1 VRTLVAA
8 SLLSG
13 AVCFGVAW
21 QVQDWRRDAAE
32 GRRAAAEA
40 QARTDAEAEFM
51 RRLQEQQNATTE
63 AAQTLRR
70 ARLDAAAAGRA
81 ADSLRGHVAS
91 LAKQCAAP
99 ATGSAS
105 GAGPGDVLADMLRRV
120 EEAGRELAAEAD
132 RARTAGAACERAYDA
147 LTRREP

>member
-1 VRTLVAA
+1 VAALVACA
-8 SLLSG
+8 AGFGG
-13 AVCFGVAW
+13 AWWLQGVRW
-21 QVQDWRRDAAE
+21 DAAD

-51 RRLQEQQNATTE
+51 RRLQEQQNAATE

-81 ADSLRGHVAS
+81 ADSLRSHVAT
-91 LAKQCAAP
+91 LAQQFAATAP
-99 ATGSAS
+99 GSAPGS
-105 GAGPGDVLADMLRRV
+105 GPGDMLADMLRRV

-132 RARTAGAACERAYDA
+132 RARAAGKACERAYDA
-147 LTRREP
+147 LTTTR